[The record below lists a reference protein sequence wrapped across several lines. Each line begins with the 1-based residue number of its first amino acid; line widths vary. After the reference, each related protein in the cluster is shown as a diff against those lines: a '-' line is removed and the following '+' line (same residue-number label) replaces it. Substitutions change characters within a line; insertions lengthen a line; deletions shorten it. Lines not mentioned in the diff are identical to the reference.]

1 LGPVAVPVNFALAG
15 DDIVI
20 RMEPT
25 NTAIQMGQ
33 SLVAFET
40 DQVDETSGEGW
51 SVVVRGP
58 VEELDADS
66 VLPLLRELGDGP
78 PQPWA
83 AGVHNVWLRITSKV
97 VTGRRLSGYAAPLV
111 M

>member
-1 LGPVAVPVNFALAG
+1 MTQRTLSKLSRSECNSLMRGRRVGRLAYCDSLGPVAVPVNFALAG

-40 DQVDETSGEGW
+40 DHVDETSGEGW
-51 SVVVRGP
+51 SRTL
-58 VEELDADS
+58 ECSECKAERQRKARLAD
-66 VLPLLRELGDGP
+66 RE
-78 PQPWA
+78 
-83 AGVHNVWLRITSKV
+83 R
-97 VTGRRLSGYAAPLV
+97 
-111 M
+111 